1 MGKYASCDFKE
12 ACFARTE
19 VSVCGFDISKC
30 TILSKTDFGSRSCPF
45 AKPAREITNGKAY
58 PFNPEEYA
66 ERFEDGY
73 TRQQKELNCK
83 S

>member
-1 MGKYASCDFKE
+1 MGKYANCDCSQE
-12 ACFARTE
+12 CFGRIN
-19 VSVCGFDISKC
+19 VMVCGFDISKC

-58 PFNPEEYA
+58 PYNPKEYA
-66 ERFEDGY
+66 EKFEDANA
-73 TRQQKELNCK
+73 QQSEEVKCD